1 NSYAAGIVT
10 DHGLRLGI
18 DPDATLI
25 SAAGRHQIADA
36 IISAWPGDL
45 QTSSAVST
53 VTAAVADLAAQ
64 LGEHGVSDRDAARRM
79 ETLAQ
84 LIEAKEED
92 PRARKTGPKA
102 EVRAVVD
109 SLRTRVQLMELVA
122 EFSRRKHQAGVVDFT
137 DQVRLAATLAQE
149 VPEVGRSERGQYRVV
164 LLDEYQDT
172 SIAQVDLLRALFG
185 SGHPVTAVGDP
196 NQAIYGWRG
205 AAAGTLLDFPEAF
218 PGPTGPARI
227 EHLSTAWR
235 NDLAVLEVAN
245 RVAAPLRTED
255 VPGLRP
261 RPGAEE
267 GQVGIHVAETR
278 GEEAAH
284 IAESLAQVW
293 RPGETSAAVLCR
305 KRTHFDAV
313 ENALTQAGI
322 PCEIVGLS
330 GLLATPEV
338 ADVRAAMQV

>member
-1 NSYAAGIVT
+1 
-10 DHGLRLGI
+10 
-18 DPDATLI
+18 
-25 SAAGRHQIADA
+25 
-36 IISAWPGDL
+36 
-45 QTSSAVST
+45 
-53 VTAAVADLAAQ
+53 
-64 LGEHGVSDRDAARRM
+64 
-79 ETLAQ
+79 
-84 LIEAKEED
+84 
-92 PRARKTGPKA
+92 
-102 EVRAVVD
+102 
-109 SLRTRVQLMELVA
+109 LVA

-267 GQVGIHVAETR
+267 GQVRIHVAETR
-278 GEEAAH
+278 GEEATH

-305 KRTHFDAV
+305 KRTHFDAI
-313 ENALTQAGI
+313 ENSLTQAGI
-322 PCEIVGLS
+322 QCEIVGLS

-338 ADVRAAMQV
+338 ADVRAAMQVAHDPSRGDAMMRLRTGPSVNLGALDLRVLADWSKAQARYGSRSAAGGRSGADDLPLTGEHSGSGDHSRAVEEDNAAEEDTQEMREAAEEACLVEAVDRL